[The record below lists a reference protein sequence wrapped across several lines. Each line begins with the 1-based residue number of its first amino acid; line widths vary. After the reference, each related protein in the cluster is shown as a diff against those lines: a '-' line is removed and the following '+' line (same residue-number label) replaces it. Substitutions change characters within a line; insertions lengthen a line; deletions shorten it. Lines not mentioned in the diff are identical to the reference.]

1 MTDTIFDIQA
11 DFCKVMGSSARLQI
25 IHALRERP
33 RKVGEI
39 AEATGFGQTTVS
51 HQLSALRM
59 ADVVQ
64 GQRQGTEIIYELT
77 DRDIVEVCD
86 LVRKVLTAQMQ
97 KQSRSLHL

>member
-11 DFCKVMGSSARLQI
+11 DFCKVMGNPARLQI
-25 IHALRERP
+25 IHALREGP
-33 RKVGEI
+33 MKVGEI
-39 AEATGFGQTTVS
+39 AEATGFGQTMVS
-51 HQLSALRM
+51 RQLSALRR
-59 ADVVQ
+59 ADVVE

-86 LVRKVLTAQMQ
+86 LVRKVLTAQVQ